1 MLGCGVVILNVWLE
15 ETLFLC
21 AITSFLLSEVEMG
34 AVNHLTPRQPFS
46 HQEKRYAATQ
56 KFKPYTN
63 NGGMVVAIAGRDYV
77 VMGAGMWLVG
87 REGTL
92 LSRKSQRLHE
102 IVDPSLGGA
111 ILAVAGCLAVR
122 LNVFE

>member
-1 MLGCGVVILNVWLE
+1 MLGCGVVALNVWLE

-21 AITSFLLSEVEMG
+21 AIILFLFSEVEMNTVDHV
-34 AVNHLTPRQPFS
+34 APRQPFS
-46 HQEKRYAATQ
+46 HQEKRYAAQ
-56 KFKPYTN
+56 KFDPYTN
-63 NGGMVVAIAGRDYV
+63 NGGTVVAIAGKDYV

-102 IVDPSLGGA
+102 IVDTSLGGV

-122 LNVFE
+122 MNVFE